1 MFFYF
6 PNFECQLSPTRIA
19 QIDSDLLTQSY
30 ILLIE
35 IKNMRGT
42 LHFQEQPYQL
52 IQELEGHSIAYHCP
66 QIN

>member
-1 MFFYF
+1 
-6 PNFECQLSPTRIA
+6 
-19 QIDSDLLTQSY
+19 
-30 ILLIE
+30 
-35 IKNMRGT
+35 MRGT